1 MWSGV
6 TPVSFKINQLLPMK
20 NNQAVLIVAHGSRS
34 KDAILE
40 FNKVIELVRA
50 KLPSK
55 TVYGAHMEINDPNIP
70 TGIKYL
76 AESGATEITVVPY
89 FLFMGNHSKHDIPDI
104 VNGEKHLYPTIT
116 FKIGKP
122 FGVDSLIADLLLKRI
137 EECDK

>member
-6 TPVSFKINQLLPMK
+6 KPVSFKNNQLLPMK

-34 KDAILE
+34 KDAIAE
-40 FNKVIELVRA
+40 FDQVIELVR
-50 KLPSK
+50 SK
-55 TVYGAHMEINDPNIP
+55 TPDKPVLGAHMEINKPDIP
-70 TGIKYL
+70 TGIKHL
-76 AESGATEITVVPY
+76 AYGGSNEIIVIPY
-89 FLFMGNHSKHDIPDI
+89 FLFSGNHSKDDIPDI

-122 FGVDSLIADLLLKRI
+122 FGVDRLIADLLLKRI